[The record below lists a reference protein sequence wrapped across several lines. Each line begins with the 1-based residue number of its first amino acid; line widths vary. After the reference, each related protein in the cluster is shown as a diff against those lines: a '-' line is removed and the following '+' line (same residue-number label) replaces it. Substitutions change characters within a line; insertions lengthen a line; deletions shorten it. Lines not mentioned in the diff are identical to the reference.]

1 MRYSVLY
8 FAWDN
13 IQSVTQEQGYY
24 KSNSG
29 RQLKLTQ
36 NIKFIEFEKKSH
48 QKSVIIQFKLAAG
61 NDIGYGDKAWSLWYV
76 QIATTQNNAIEINET
91 CNLKIRICFY
101 LGDNIAK
108 LASFIFSSV
117 DENQVVFFFT

>member
-1 MRYSVLY
+1 M
-8 FAWDN
+8 
-13 IQSVTQEQGYY
+13 
-24 KSNSG
+24 
-29 RQLKLTQ
+29 
-36 NIKFIEFEKKSH
+36 
-48 QKSVIIQFKLAAG
+48 IIQFKLAAG
-61 NDIGYGDKAWSLWYV
+61 NHIGYGGKAWSLWYV

-117 DENQVVFFFT
+117 D

>member
-36 NIKFIEFEKKSH
+36 NIKFIEFEKK
-48 QKSVIIQFKLAAG
+48 KSPKKCDHTIQTGGGQPYWIWWQSLEFVVCTNSYHTKQCHRNQRDLQFKNSNMFLF
-61 NDIGYGDKAWSLWYV
+61 
-76 QIATTQNNAIEINET
+76 
-91 CNLKIRICFY
+91 R
-101 LGDNIAK
+101 
-108 LASFIFSSV
+108 
-117 DENQVVFFFT
+117 